1 MCTGLLNSI
10 FHSTCRSEFP
20 WHSLFKPLQ
29 NQQYQLDIY
38 RSPCHSRCKGLI
50 LLETFTTLAD
60 EELIAS
66 LPPFLRSVSL
76 LFMRIPAVF
85 RPLFS
90 TDNLQRDMATKRI
103 FWGFSINRFL
113 MTPLHY
119 LSSRSDFGFE
129 FAEIFVIENHS
140 PTRLFGESTRFS
152 RVALFSNF

>member
-1 MCTGLLNSI
+1 M
-10 FHSTCRSEFP
+10 
-20 WHSLFKPLQ
+20 Q

-66 LPPFLRSVSL
+66 LPPFLRSLSL

-90 TDNLQRDMATKRI
+90 TDNLQRDMAMATKRI
-103 FWGFSINRFL
+103 F
-113 MTPLHY
+113 
-119 LSSRSDFGFE
+119 
-129 FAEIFVIENHS
+129 
-140 PTRLFGESTRFS
+140 
-152 RVALFSNF
+152 